1 MPNAP
6 DNRPRAPLNDEIA
19 IALASL
25 VNDAQADK
33 PREPTH
39 SDLDFQFNKAGL
51 SGVDPKTQG
60 QTVGKAKRVR
70 AVLSHAIEAA
80 PNSGEVLT
88 ASLIAL
94 VRAKGGFR
102 KGSSNYCGDEAIADL
117 IQAFKN
123 ERGYALTPEGVIQP
137 TSLDTL
143 AGPQLTAAL
152 ESYVRRARRGSE
164 DAALLV
170 GTAKDLLE
178 ATAAHVMQERYGAYP
193 QQANLPTLLGQ
204 AFIALG
210 LVTSQQPSTPGEP
223 AQHRLQRALYEAG
236 CAVNSLRNKQGTGHG
251 RPWLPTVT
259 DAEARA
265 SVQLIGIVS
274 SFLLVAHKNRP

>member
-1 MPNAP
+1 MPAAP
-6 DNRPRAPLNDEIA
+6 DTRPRAPLNEDIV

-25 VNDAQADK
+25 VNDAQAEK

-39 SDLDFQFNKAGL
+39 SDLEFQFKRAGL
-51 SGVDPKTQG
+51 SAADPKAQG

-80 PNSGEVLT
+80 PDRGEVLT

-94 VRAKGGFR
+94 MRAKGGFR
-102 KGSSNYCGDEAIADL
+102 PDSPNYCGDEAIADL

-123 ERGYALTPEGVIQP
+123 EGGYALTPEGVIQP

-143 AGPQLTAAL
+143 SGSQLTAAL

-178 ATAAHVMQERYGAYP
+178 ATAAHVIQERYGAYP

-204 AFIALG
+204 AFVALG
-210 LVTSQQPSTPGEP
+210 LVTPQQPATPGEP
-223 AQHRLQRALYEAG
+223 PQHRLQRALYEAG
-236 CAVNSLRNKQGTGHG
+236 CAVNALRNKQGSGHG

-259 DAEARA
+259 EAEARA
-265 SVQLIGIVS
+265 AVQLIGIIS
-274 SFLLVAHKNRP
+274 SFLLVAHKDRP